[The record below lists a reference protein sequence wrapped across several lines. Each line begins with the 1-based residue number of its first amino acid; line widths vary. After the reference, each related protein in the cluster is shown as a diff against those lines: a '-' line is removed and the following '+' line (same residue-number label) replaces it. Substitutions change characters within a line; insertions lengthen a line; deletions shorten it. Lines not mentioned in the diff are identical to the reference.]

1 VEKEVDQNA
10 NRARFFVYI
19 YVIKLISMTV
29 KQLQEK
35 LSTLDPEMDVL
46 GEFDSDGDQF
56 MIKVDIEEVYLGN
69 NVDDTI
75 CEYDEKDYCII
86 KLKY

>member
-1 VEKEVDQNA
+1 M
-10 NRARFFVYI
+10 YI

>member
-1 VEKEVDQNA
+1 M
-10 NRARFFVYI
+10 YI
-19 YVIKLISMTV
+19 HVIKLISMTV

-35 LSTLDPEMDVL
+35 LSTLDPEMGVL
-46 GEFDSDGDQF
+46 CEFDSDGDQF